1 MRGSDRSA
9 DSSGDTDA
17 RRDREARTEVET
29 ALARE
34 YRFQEQ
40 LSQALLTDVPEQGIA
55 DVLHDHL
62 GLA

>member
-1 MRGSDRSA
+1 MKGGDRSA

-17 RRDREARTEVET
+17 RRDREARTEVEA

-40 LSQALLTDVPEQGIA
+40 LSQALVTDVPEQGIA